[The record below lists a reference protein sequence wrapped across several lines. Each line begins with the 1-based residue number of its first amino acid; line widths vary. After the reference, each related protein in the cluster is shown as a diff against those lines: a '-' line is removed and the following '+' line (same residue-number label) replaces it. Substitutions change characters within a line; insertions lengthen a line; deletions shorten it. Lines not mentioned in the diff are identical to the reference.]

1 LCRQSNESSAAAVLA
16 LALVSFFAM
25 ALHVTTDKR
34 QPSVREVG
42 EPLPVAMLDIDSLPS
57 SCWS

>member
-1 LCRQSNESSAAAVLA
+1 LCRQSNESNAAAVLA

-25 ALHVTTDKR
+25 ALHVTTDKQ

-42 EPLPVAMLDIDSLPS
+42 EPLLVLDIDSLPS